1 MFNKAILIGR
11 LTSEP
16 ELKTTQSGTYVCSI
30 TLAVDRRFKDQSGE
44 RKADFIN
51 IVAWRQAAEFVSRY
65 FGKGDPL
72 GVEGSIQTRQYEDR
86 QGNKRTAVEVVA
98 DNIFFVGGKQTRE
111 EKAENPP
118 APQSNGEFEEVG
130 DTGDLPF

>member
-16 ELKTTQSGTYVCSI
+16 ELKTTQSGTYVCSL

-51 IVAWRQAAEFVSRY
+51 IGAWRQAAEFVSRY

-72 GVEGSIQTRQYEDR
+72 GGGGEHPDP
-86 QGNKRTAVEVVA
+86 AVR
-98 DNIFFVGGKQTRE
+98 G
-111 EKAENPP
+111 P
-118 APQSNGEFEEVG
+118 AGEQAHCR
-130 DTGDLPF
+130 